1 MKLTHPS
8 LLKQQCYVDG
18 LWIDSDNLAK
28 TEVRNPFDGKLLGHV
43 PNLTC
48 AQVEQAIVGAE
59 KAFGLWKQTLAAEK
73 SRVLQRWYQ
82 LIMENADDLA
92 MILTCEQGKP
102 LKEALGEIHYA
113 ASFVQWYA
121 EESKRVYGEIIP
133 SHVDGAKVM
142 VNKEPVGVVAA
153 ITPWNFPAAMI
164 TRKCAP
170 AFAAGCAV
178 VLKPAPDTP
187 FTALALAELAHQA
200 GLPAG
205 LLQVVTGD
213 APRIGERL
221 ARDKRIRKLSFTGST
236 RVGKLLMAQCADNIK
251 KLSLELGGN
260 APFIVFDDADLTAAV
275 DGLLVAKFRN
285 AGQTCV
291 CANRIY
297 VHDAVYDKFTNLL
310 VDKLRKMKIGNGLEQ
325 SDLGPLINQAAV
337 NKVQSHV
344 EDALQKGAQLSSGKA
359 HFSEGLLV
367 APIVLTEVSDEMLC
381 TTEETF
387 GPLAPLYRFHDEEE
401 VIERANQ
408 TEVGLASYVYTQD
421 LARAFRVS
429 EALESGMVGV
439 NQGLISTASAP
450 FGGVKESG
458 LGREGGRA
466 GIEEYLEQK
475 YVLMGGLK

>member
-59 KAFGLWKQTLAAEK
+59 KAFRLWKQTLAAEK
-73 SRVLQRWYQ
+73 SLVLQRWYQ

-121 EESKRVYGEIIP
+121 EEAKRVYGKIIP
-133 SHVDGAKVM
+133 SHIDGAKVM

-387 GPLAPLYRFHDEEE
+387 GPLAPLYRFHDEKE

-421 LARAFRVS
+421 LARAFRMS

-458 LGREGGRA
+458 LGREGGSA

>member
-73 SRVLQRWYQ
+73 SHVLQRWYQ

-121 EESKRVYGEIIP
+121 EEAKRVYGEIIP
-133 SHVDGAKVM
+133 SHVGGAKVM

-337 NKVQSHV
+337 NKVQSHI
-344 EDALQKGAQLSSGKA
+344 EDALQKGAQLSSGEA

-381 TTEETF
+381 TAEETF

-421 LARAFRVS
+421 LARAFRMS